1 MIRIKQTNK
10 MKYIYILIFTLI
22 VLSGCKDSFLEI
34 YPKATLSEGSFYQ
47 TDVELTLLTNGCYV
61 PMRDYEKN
69 QHWILAELISDNA
82 SFQNNVKTGE
92 ASKGVIDQFILN
104 SDNVAFSGFW
114 NLSYN
119 GITRCNKLLSEVDR
133 PSIVWSKLSLK
144 DRCKGEALFLRA
156 LYYFNLVRQFGGVP
170 LVLEP
175 VTSQAAVDIKRSKDT
190 QVYDRIILD
199 LKDAAAA
206 FAKAKD
212 VEENGRANE
221 MSAQALLGKVYLTVG
236 NFAEAEK
243 ALSIVMSSGKY
254 ILLPEYADVF
264 NPAKKDYKE
273 TIFAVQYS
281 ENSAELANNFIF
293 NFAPHTSGGAVTG
306 RPSVNIVGAGWNQP
320 TDDLINA
327 FEPGDK
333 RKAVSIGFW
342 NGLDWDNKVKP
353 IPYCA
358 KYKAPISAPDN
369 RCGDNLPVL
378 RYSDVLLMY
387 AEVMVEQGKSSQ
399 AVPSIQLVRNRAGLT
414 SPITADDAASL
425 RSLIAKER
433 QTEFCFENQRWYD
446 LKRTGKAIEVM
457 TAHGKREKATKVFL
471 YPESYTLNSNKLLAP
486 LPVSEVS
493 INKIDQNPGY

>member
-1 MIRIKQTNK
+1 
-10 MKYIYILIFTLI
+10 MKNLIILIFALI
-22 VLSGCKDSFLEI
+22 ILSGCKDNFLEL

-47 TDVELTLLTNGCYV
+47 TEVELILLANGCYV

-82 SFQNNVKTGE
+82 SFQNNVRTGE
-92 ASKGVIDQFILN
+92 ASRGVIDQFILS
-104 SDNVAFSGFW
+104 SDNATYSGFW

-119 GITRCNKLLSEVDR
+119 GITRCNKLLSEIDR
-133 PSIVWSKLSLK
+133 PTTVWSKLSLR
-144 DRCKGEALFLRA
+144 DRSRGEALFLRA

-175 VTSQAAVDIKRSKDT
+175 ITSQAAVDIKRSKDT

-199 LKDAAAA
+199 LKEAAAA

-221 MSAQALLGKVYLTVG
+221 NSAMALLGKVYLTIG
-236 NFAEAEK
+236 NHAEAEK
-243 ALSIVMSSGKY
+243 ALSTVMSSGKY
-254 ILLPEYADVF
+254 TLLPEYADVF
-264 NPAKKDYKE
+264 NPAKKDFKE
-273 TIFAVQYS
+273 TIFAIQYS
-281 ENSAELANNFIF
+281 ENSPELANNFIF
-293 NFAPHTSGGAVTG
+293 TFAPHTSAGAVTG
-306 RPSVNIVGAGWNQP
+306 RPNINIIAAGWNQP

-327 FEPGDK
+327 FEAGDK

-342 NGLDWDNKVKP
+342 NGLDWDNIVKP

-369 RCGDNLPVL
+369 RCGDNLPIL

-387 AEVMVEQGKSSQ
+387 AEALVEQGKVSQ
-399 AVPSIQLVRNRAGLT
+399 AISSVQLVRNRAGLT
-414 SPITADDAASL
+414 SPIKASDAASL
-425 RSLIAKER
+425 RTLIAKER

-457 TAHGKREKATKVFL
+457 TAHGKREKAAKVFL
-471 YPESYTLNSNKLLAP
+471 YPESYTLNSNKLLSP
-486 LPVSEVS
+486 IPVSEVS
-493 INKIDQNPGY
+493 INKLDQNPSY

>member
-1 MIRIKQTNK
+1 
-10 MKYIYILIFTLI
+10 MKNLITLIFAFIL
-22 VLSGCKDSFLEI
+22 LSGCKDSFLEI
-34 YPKATLSEGSFYQ
+34 YPKATLSEGSFYK
-47 TDVELTLLTNGCYV
+47 TDVEFILLANGCYV

-82 SFQNNVKTGE
+82 SFQNNIRTGE
-92 ASKGVIDQFILN
+92 ASRGVIDQFVLA
-104 SDNVAFSGFW
+104 SDNTVYSGFW

-119 GITRCNKLLSEVDR
+119 GITRCNKLLSEIDR
-133 PSIVWSKLSLK
+133 PATVWSKLSLK
-144 DRCKGEALFLRA
+144 DRCKAEATFLRA

-175 VTSQAAVDIKRSKDT
+175 TTSQAAVEIKRSKDT

-199 LKDAAAA
+199 LRDAAAS

-221 MSAQALLGKVYLTVG
+221 MSALALLGKVYLTIG
-236 NFAEAEK
+236 NFVEAEK
-243 ALSIVMSSGKY
+243 VLSTVMSSGKY
-254 ILLPEYADVF
+254 ALLPEYADLF

-273 TIFAVQYS
+273 TIFAIQYS
-281 ENSAELANNFIF
+281 ENSPELANNFIF
-293 NFAPHTSGGAVTG
+293 TFAPHTSGGAVTG
-306 RPSVNIVGAGWNQP
+306 RANINIIGAGWNQP

-327 FEPGDK
+327 FEVGDK
-333 RKAVSIGFW
+333 RKAVSIGIW

-369 RCGDNLPVL
+369 RCGDNLPII

-387 AEVMVEQGKSSQ
+387 AESLVEQGKVSQ
-399 AVPSIQLVRNRAGLT
+399 AIPSIQLVRNRAGLS
-414 SPITADDAASL
+414 SPITLNDAASL
-425 RSLIAKER
+425 RALIAKER

-457 TAHGKREKATKVFL
+457 TAHGKREKSSKVFL
-471 YPESYTLNSNKLLAP
+471 FPESYTLNSNKLIAP

-493 INKIDQNPGY
+493 INKLTQNPGY